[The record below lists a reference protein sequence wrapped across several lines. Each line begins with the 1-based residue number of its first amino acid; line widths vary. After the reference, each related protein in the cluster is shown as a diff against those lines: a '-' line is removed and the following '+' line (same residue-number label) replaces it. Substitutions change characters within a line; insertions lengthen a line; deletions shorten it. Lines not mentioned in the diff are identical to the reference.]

1 MLASVATSDLES
13 LLRKLE
19 RGTIPFPLS
28 GSILESSGFPSELA
42 SAFTGLDANAAC
54 AVIRAVL
61 EERAHARTVG
71 LELAWTGPEAK
82 GAIARETA
90 AIVRELF
97 DQAEKS
103 VLIGGFR
110 FDHGKKLLRPL
121 ADAMA
126 RGVEV
131 LIVIDIPGNA
141 PAKAAATS
149 FATAKID
156 AFFRDNWPSEEHRPD
171 VYYDPRT
178 AYRTDDWASMHA
190 KCVVVDERRSFIT
203 SANFTNRGQTRNIEL
218 GVVIDDEAFAK
229 SVVRQWQTL
238 IAAALLHRY
247 DG

>member
-19 RGTIPFPLS
+19 RGTLPFPLS
-28 GSILESSGFPSELA
+28 AGILESSGFPSELA
-42 SAFTGLDANAAC
+42 PAFTGLDANAAC

-61 EERAHARTVG
+61 DERAHAQRVG

-97 DQAEKS
+97 EQARHS

-126 RGVEV
+126 RGVDV
-131 LIVIDIPGNA
+131 LIVIDIKGNA
-141 PAKAAATS
+141 PAKVATHS
-149 FATAKID
+149 YATAKID
-156 AFFRDNWPSEEHRPD
+156 DFFRDNWPSKKHRPD

-178 AYRTDDWASMHA
+178 AYRTDEWASMHA
-190 KCVVVDERRSFIT
+190 KCVVVDEQRSFIT
-203 SANFTNRGQTRNIEL
+203 SANFTDRGQRRNIEL
-218 GVVIDDEAFAK
+218 GVVIDDAGFAK
-229 SVVRQWQTL
+229 SVVRQWRTL
-238 IAAALLHRY
+238 IGAGLLERY
-247 DG
+247 AG